1 MGYNTLMN
9 RRKFLIGSRLFFGGL
24 GLVAITTQYFYLAE
38 LGALLPGNFF
48 SYFTNLSNLFASI
61 VLIISALYLVKSR
74 KPSVL
79 DDIIRGAATL
89 YMAVTGVIYLT
100 LLSSEDLGLLLPW
113 VNIVLHYVLPVYVI
127 ADWLFQPQQ
136 SKLALNQL
144 PYWLLFPA
152 GFLVYT
158 LIRGADVGWYPYPF
172 LDPNMAPGYAGVAIY
187 CLAILAV
194 FLVLGWG
201 LMALGNKLKRNVV

>member
-1 MGYNTLMN
+1 MDK
-9 RRKFLIGSRLFFGGL
+9 RKFLITTRMFFGGL
-24 GLVAITTQYFYLAE
+24 GLIALTVQFFYLAE
-38 LGALLPGNFF
+38 LNALLPVNYF
-48 SYFTNLSNLFASI
+48 SYFTNLSNIFAAV
-61 VLIISALYLVKSR
+61 VLVISALYLLKTR
-74 KPSVL
+74 KPSQF

-113 VNIVLHYVLPVYVI
+113 VNIVLHYVLPIYVV
-127 ADWLFQPQQ
+127 ADWLYQPQR
-136 SKLALNQL
+136 SKLTLSQL

-172 LDPNMAPGYAGVAIY
+172 LNPDIAPGYAGVAIY
-187 CLAILAV
+187 CFAILAV
-194 FLVLGWG
+194 FLILGWG
-201 LMALGNKLKRNVV
+201 LMALGNKLKRNVI

>member
-1 MGYNTLMN
+1 MDK
-9 RRKFLIGSRLFFGGL
+9 RKFLIATRLFFGGS
-24 GLVAITTQYFYLAE
+24 GLVALTVQFFYLAE
-38 LGALLPGNFF
+38 LNALLPVNYF
-48 SYFTNLSNLFASI
+48 SYFTNLSNIFAAV
-61 VLIISALYLVKSR
+61 VLVISALYLIKTR
-74 KPSVL
+74 KPSQF

-113 VNIVLHYVLPVYVI
+113 VNIVLHYVLPIYVV
-127 ADWLFQPQQ
+127 ADWLYQPQR
-136 SKLALNQL
+136 SKLTLGQL

-172 LDPNMAPGYAGVAIY
+172 LNPDIAPGYAGVAIY
-187 CLAILAV
+187 CFAILAV
-194 FLVLGWG
+194 FLILGWG
-201 LMALGNKLKRNVV
+201 LMALGNKLKRNVI